1 MEINTKAGDV
11 GKAVHA
17 ATGGKGADVVFEVSG
32 SQPGVD
38 LMTAAAATRGR
49 IVMVAIHA
57 SKPTVDLFQF
67 FWRELEMIGARVYH
81 RADYDQAMQLLAEG
95 VVDCDSFITDVQPLD
110 DIQAAFEAL
119 TKNPNAMKSM
129 IQVSEVAL

>member
-1 MEINTKAGDV
+1 
-11 GKAVHA
+11 
-17 ATGGKGADVVFEVSG
+17 
-32 SQPGVD
+32 
-38 LMTAAAATRGR
+38 
-49 IVMVAIHA
+49 
-57 SKPTVDLFQF
+57 
-67 FWRELEMIGARVYH
+67 
-81 RADYDQAMQLLAEG
+81 